1 MPFKYKVLAFFSAI
15 LITISTLIFPLVVT
29 VICILLFNPND
40 SNTLLIF
47 FISYVFEVC
56 YKKAKQATELALQM
70 SNKMIKELLD
80 QMDDDEDDNN
90 GNV

>member
-15 LITISTLIFPLVVT
+15 LIAISTLIFPLIVT

-47 FISYVFEVC
+47 FISYVFGEC
-56 YKKAKQATELALQM
+56 YKRARQTTEVALKM
-70 SNKMIKELLD
+70 SNQMLEEFLN
-80 QMDDDEDDNN
+80 QMDEKDDDN
-90 GNV
+90 GDV

>member
-15 LITISTLIFPLVVT
+15 LYTVSTLIFPLIVT

-40 SNTLLIF
+40 PNTLLIF

-56 YKKAKQATELALQM
+56 YKKTKQATELALQM
-70 SNKMIKELLD
+70 SDKAIEELLK
-80 QMDDDEDDNN
+80 QMNDEDDDN

>member
-1 MPFKYKVLAFFSAI
+1 MPFKYKALAFFSAI
-15 LITISTLIFPLVVT
+15 LLTVSTLIFPLIIT

-40 SNTLLIF
+40 PNTLLIF

-56 YKKAKQATELALQM
+56 YKKAKQATEMALHM
-70 SNKMIKELLD
+70 SNKMIEELLN
-80 QMDDDEDDNN
+80 QMDDEDDNN

>member
-1 MPFKYKVLAFFSAI
+1 MPFKYKVLAFFSAV
-15 LITISTLIFPLVVT
+15 LLTISTLIFPLVIT

-80 QMDDDEDDNN
+80 QMDDEDDDN

>member
-1 MPFKYKVLAFFSAI
+1 MPFKYKALAFFSAI
-15 LITISTLIFPLVVT
+15 LLTVSTLIFPLIIT

-56 YKKAKQATELALQM
+56 YKKAKQATEMALHM
-70 SNKMIKELLD
+70 SNKMIEEFLS
-80 QMDDDEDDNN
+80 QMDDEDDDN